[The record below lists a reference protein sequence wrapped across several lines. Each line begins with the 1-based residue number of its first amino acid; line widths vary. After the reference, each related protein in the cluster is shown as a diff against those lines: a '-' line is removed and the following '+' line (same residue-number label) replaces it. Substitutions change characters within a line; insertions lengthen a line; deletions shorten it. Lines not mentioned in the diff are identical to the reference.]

1 MTLQSIIAIN
11 FIFYKDN
18 DAEHVMHSKSD
29 NIEIMIND
37 KILEELFQS
46 LLNSYWI
53 GLETSLIGSDFI
65 FHCVDLLYYK
75 YHKNRL
81 NEVDH
86 IWILLIG

>member
-75 YHKNRL
+75 YQKNRL

>member
-1 MTLQSIIAIN
+1 
-11 FIFYKDN
+11 
-18 DAEHVMHSKSD
+18 MHSKSD